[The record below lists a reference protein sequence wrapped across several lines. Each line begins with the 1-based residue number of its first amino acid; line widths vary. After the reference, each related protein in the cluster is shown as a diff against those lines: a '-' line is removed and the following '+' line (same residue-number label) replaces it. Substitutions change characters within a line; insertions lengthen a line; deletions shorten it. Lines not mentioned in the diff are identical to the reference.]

1 MEVHIADVN
10 FFVGVI
16 LNCPYMSGLNLSSN
30 AELKTVMRLWRKVR
44 RLLHLKERL
53 HSVEPIG
60 GAWHSPAPLL
70 SPAVDPVRTQ
80 PHPSPLMQIL

>member
-30 AELKTVMRLWRKVR
+30 AELKTVVAQSETFASSQR
-44 RLLHLKERL
+44 E
-53 HSVEPIG
+53 
-60 GAWHSPAPLL
+60 AA
-70 SPAVDPVRTQ
+70 Q
-80 PHPSPLMQIL
+80 C